1 MSCLIT
7 PMEAE
12 ENGCRLSP
20 SAYVSEEYALEI
32 GVTDLDLEVLMCE
45 NSKLQAELEEIQDE
59 FVETMGEF
67 IRLKQE
73 WEGCKWRKNQ
83 TKSELSTIN
92 FTWGTEQN

>member
-1 MSCLIT
+1 ML
-7 PMEAE
+7 
-12 ENGCRLSP
+12 
-20 SAYVSEEYALEI
+20 

-73 WEGCKWRKNQ
+73 WEGC
-83 TKSELSTIN
+83 
-92 FTWGTEQN
+92 

>member
-1 MSCLIT
+1 MDVSCLIT

-20 SAYVSEEYALEI
+20 SAYVSEEYDLEI

-73 WEGCKWRKNQ
+73 WEGC
-83 TKSELSTIN
+83 
-92 FTWGTEQN
+92 

>member
-1 MSCLIT
+1 MIT

-20 SAYVSEEYALEI
+20 SAYVSEEY
-32 GVTDLDLEVLMCE
+32 DL
-45 NSKLQAELEEIQDE
+45 EIQDE

-73 WEGCKWRKNQ
+73 WEGC
-83 TKSELSTIN
+83 
-92 FTWGTEQN
+92 

>member
-20 SAYVSEEYALEI
+20 SAYVSKEYDLEI

-73 WEGCKWRKNQ
+73 WEGC
-83 TKSELSTIN
+83 
-92 FTWGTEQN
+92 

>member
-20 SAYVSEEYALEI
+20 SAYVSEEYDLEI

-59 FVETMGEF
+59 CNILVKWL
-67 IRLKQE
+67 LKNNVKKE
-73 WEGCKWRKNQ
+73 K
-83 TKSELSTIN
+83 IAID
-92 FTWGTEQN
+92 

>member
-1 MSCLIT
+1 MIT

-20 SAYVSEEYALEI
+20 SAYVSEEYDLEI
-32 GVTDLDLEVLMCE
+32 GVTYLEVLMCE

-73 WEGCKWRKNQ
+73 WEGC
-83 TKSELSTIN
+83 
-92 FTWGTEQN
+92 